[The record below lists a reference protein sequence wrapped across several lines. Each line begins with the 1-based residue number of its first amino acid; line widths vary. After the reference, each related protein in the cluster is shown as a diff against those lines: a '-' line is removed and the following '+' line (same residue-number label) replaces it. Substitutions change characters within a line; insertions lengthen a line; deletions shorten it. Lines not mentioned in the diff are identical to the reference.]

1 MAVIGN
7 LVANLV
13 ADTSGFSRPMIAASA
28 VVGNVAQSVAS
39 AAGTTAGGFAKLSSA
54 SGKASVNVTRSMG
67 NIIKSVGS
75 ASASMGV
82 GFAKAVAVTRE
93 SGAKIAAIQAKTEA
107 QLQRQQARMMRGAVS
122 GGVMSGMAK
131 FSLITFALKSFIGGV
146 SGMVSGAIDAQKS
159 AAKLDAV
166 LASTGG
172 AAGVTGEEIRK
183 LAGDLQLVTDFEDD
197 ATIAAAGVLATFT
210 QVKGDVFKEAIVSAQ
225 NLSAVMGQDLQSS
238 VVQIGKA
245 LNDPIKGISALS
257 RVGVLFTEQQKA
269 QITQMAKAGDIAG
282 AQAIILKELQT
293 EFGGAAEAM
302 SSPFTRI
309 GNIVGDV
316 AEGIGAVFLPSLEA
330 VAAMITTAI
339 LPVAEGMGE
348 RFASAGE
355 MLKSVVVPAVQIAMT
370 VIGNLGTRV
379 ELFGAQINLAMVKIG
394 NEISYA
400 FTEKLPAVI
409 GWFFDNWKS
418 FWRDFV
424 EFQRAQLRNMLLNIG
439 DNVAMII
446 DYITSGGTTEW
457 KFVWTPLTDGFQ
469 KTMSDLPKIAERVP
483 SNLEKALGTMVS
495 DLEGKLATDMAGTM
509 EAIQAG
515 IDKKPLTPRIKETPK
530 PPETITPVE
539 AKAVGAAQQGTREA
553 LSAIFGSMRGEDY
566 QRQLVALQQQGLTIQ
581 QQQLDALEGLV
592 NEEGIGID

>member
-28 VVGNVAQSVAS
+28 VVGNVASSVAS
-39 AAGTTAGGFAKLSSA
+39 AAATTAGGFGKLA
-54 SGKASVNVTRSMG
+54 TGAGKASVDVSRSMS
-67 NIIKSVGS
+67 NIIKSVGA
-75 ASASMGV
+75 ASASVGV
-82 GFAKAVAVTRE
+82 GFAKAIAVTRE
-93 SGAKIAAIQAKTEA
+93 SGAKVASIQAKTEA
-107 QLQRQQARMMRGAVS
+107 QLARQQARMLKGAVS
-122 GGVMSGMAK
+122 GGVLSGMAK
-131 FSLITFALKSFIGGV
+131 FSAITFALKSFVGGV
-146 SGMVSGAIDAQKS
+146 SGMVTGAIDAQKS
-159 AAKLDAV
+159 GAKLDAV

-172 AAGVTGEEIRK
+172 AAGVTGDEIRR

-210 QVKGDVFKEAIVSAQ
+210 QIKGDVFKGAIVSAQ

-245 LNDPIKGISALS
+245 LNDPIKGIQALS
-257 RVGVLFTEQQKA
+257 RVGVSFTEQQKA
-269 QITQMAKAGDIAG
+269 QIAQMTKAGNIAG

-330 VAAMITTAI
+330 VASLITASI

-348 RFASAGE
+348 RFTAAGSA
-355 MLKSVVVPAVQIAMT
+355 LRDFVVPAVQVAAT
-370 VIGNLGTRV
+370 VVANLGTYF
-379 ELFGAQINLAMVKIG
+379 ELLGTKTVLAMVQAG
-394 NEISYA
+394 NAVTYFFTDQLPVYFQWFLDNWGNLWTDALSITQTA
-400 FTEKLPAVI
+400 FTNLGTNIA
-409 GWFFDNWKS
+409 
-418 FWRDFV
+418 
-424 EFQRAQLRNMLLNIG
+424 ANMTAIW
-439 DNVAMII
+439 
-446 DYITSGGTTEW
+446 DYISSGGMTALEMT
-457 KFVWTPLTDGFQ
+457 WTPLLEGFES
-469 KTMSDLPKIAERVP
+469 TVGDIATISDRVP
-483 SNLEKALGTMVS
+483 TELEKTLGEMVS
-495 DLEGKLATDMAGTM
+495 GLEGQLAADMAGTM
-509 EAIQAG
+509 EAMQGA
-515 IDKKPLTPRIKETPK
+515 IDKRPLTPKVKSAESPTEAIKPT
-530 PPETITPVE
+530 E

-566 QRQLVALQQQGLTIQ
+566 QRQLVALQQQGLAIQ

-592 NEEGIGID
+592 GEEGIGID

>member
-13 ADTSGFSRPMIAASA
+13 ADTSGFTGPMQQAEGTVSRVASSIRSAGSSIVGGMGAAVSTIA
-28 VVGNVAQSVAS
+28 SVAGGMALVGGAA
-39 AAGTTAGGFAKLSSA
+39 AAGIGFA
-54 SGKASVNVTRSMG
+54 
-67 NIIKSVGS
+67 
-75 ASASMGV
+75 
-82 GFAKAVAVTRE
+82 
-93 SGAKIAAIQAKTEA
+93 
-107 QLQRQQARMMRGAVS
+107 VS
-122 GGVMSGMAK
+122 Q
-131 FSLITFALKSFIGGV
+131 T
-146 SGMVSGAIDAQKS
+146 IDANKQL
-159 AAKLDAV
+159 AKLDAV
-166 LASTGG
+166 LAATGG
-172 AAGVTGEEIRK
+172 QSGITSGEISD
-183 LAGDLQLVTDFEDD
+183 LANQLQLLTDFEAD
-197 ATIAAAGVLATFT
+197 ATIGAAGVLATFT

-245 LNDPIKGISALS
+245 LNDPIKGITALS
-257 RVGVLFTEQQKA
+257 RVGVSFTEQQKA
-269 QITQMAKAGDIAG
+269 QITQMAKAGNIAG
-282 AQAIILKELQT
+282 AQAIILGELQT

-316 AEGIGAVFLPSLEA
+316 VEGIGAVFLPSLEA
-330 VAAMITTAI
+330 VATMITTAI

-348 RFASAGE
+348 RFSSAGE

-379 ELFGAQINLAMVKIG
+379 ELFTAQINLAMVKIG

-439 DNVAMII
+439 DNVAMTIA
-446 DYITSGGTTEW
+446 YIKSGGTTEW

-483 SNLEKALGTMVS
+483 TELEKTLGEMATG
-495 DLEGKLATDMAGTM
+495 LEDKLKADMAGTL

-566 QRQLVALQQQGLTIQ
+566 QRQLVALQEQQLQMQ
-581 QQQLDALEGLV
+581 QKQLDALDAIA
-592 NEEGIGID
+592 NDDGIGIED